1 LAFQVPSACFK
12 MTKKPLPIADFSMSP
27 GPNCLELLSDAPSA
41 SGWAR
46 AAAAL
51 ALPYETMFL
60 ASPLPAS
67 VSGLRDGRLI
77 AVNDAWLAMTGMA
90 RDAVIG
96 RTTVELG
103 LWPTQAQRQAF
114 AEQIVSAG
122 EPQRRYLLRLAGG
135 LDHSVRIHSVK
146 IEAEPEPLLLAFIVE
161 ATREVE
167 AQSARERR
175 EAALLQANRVRE
187 QRLELHAALEKLAHV
202 GYWTHDEYDHSL
214 FWSPGLY
221 AFTGLATDRPLLR
234 DEVRSHIHPDDLP
247 AWMAA
252 REACDFREVECR
264 WLHPDGRVLWFR
276 TRIGQTAVACNLQTD
291 FGVVQDITAEREA
304 RERLKVQ
311 LNLLE
316 NIAARVP
323 GLVYRIQLWPD
334 GRSEISYVNDRGRD
348 MLEVAPAELRR
359 DARQSFLRVHPEDR
373 KSVQR
378 SLEQAAKSL
387 TVWRQD
393 YRVCLSG
400 GRTRWYSVE
409 AVPQAEADGSV
420 VLHGFTTDVTE
431 ARLASQ
437 RLQRQHRMLDAV
449 REAQALYIEID
460 DKRRTFE
467 GLLAAFIR
475 LTNSGYGFVGEVFYN
490 EDGTPYLRT
499 QAIENRAWDEPSRL
513 FYGSQMDAGMAFRN
527 LRTLFGQA
535 MVTGQPVI
543 ANDPRQDSRSG
554 GMPAGH
560 PPMDA
565 FLCIPLTVGDR
576 VVALIGLASQP
587 GGYSLQDVEFLQPL
601 LGTVRQLVLAW
612 RGHAERQ
619 RTLVE
624 LERTSRQLA
633 EKSET
638 LQATLDSIS
647 QGLSKVDASGR
658 VLIYNQQM
666 LALLD
671 LSDAF
676 MGSQP
681 THEEIV
687 RFQRERGDF
696 GADMEL
702 VEPKALSYLVQPG
715 GMASPDKYWRKT
727 SDGRTLE
734 VRSRHL
740 ADGGMVRTFAD
751 VTSYIEVQDALQE
764 ERQRLAWVLEA
775 TRPGIWERSLD
786 TGALRINERWAEML
800 GHTLPELEPI
810 EQATWL
816 SRVHPEDLPR
826 VRGLRDKHLSGELPF
841 YDCDLRLRHKDGHW
855 VWINSQGRVHQRDA
869 QGRPIFMSGIHL
881 DISDRV
887 AAQEE
892 VLALNASL
900 EQRVSERT
908 AALERSLRDMEAIS
922 YSIAHDLRAPLRSV
936 NGFSAVIAEEID
948 PPLSPV
954 ASDMFA
960 RINIASCRM
969 GQMLTDMLE
978 LLRVVRADLAAVPID
993 LESLARAVAEELAQ
1007 EAPQAEISIGPLPT
1021 VLGDATLLRQMLHN
1035 LMENALK
1042 YARHR
1047 TPPRLALDFDD
1058 SAGAFCLS
1066 DNGMGFDMAQAGKLF
1081 GLFQRLHAG
1090 TDVPG
1095 TGVGLAIVARIIE
1108 RHGGR
1113 IWAEAQPNVGAK
1125 FWWTLPRQ

>member
-1 LAFQVPSACFK
+1 
-12 MTKKPLPIADFSMSP
+12 MSTE
-27 GPNCLELLSDAPSA
+27 PNRLEPLSDAPSA

-60 ASPLPAS
+60 AYPLPAS

-103 LWPTQAQRQAF
+103 LWPTEAQRQAF

-135 LDHSVRIHSVK
+135 LDHSVRIRSVK
-146 IEAEPEPLLLAFIVE
+146 LETEPEPLLLAFIVE
-161 ATREVE
+161 ITREVE
-167 AQSARERR
+167 AQRARERS
-175 EAALLQANRVRE
+175 EVALLEANRVLE
-187 QRLELHAALEKLAHV
+187 QRLELHTALERLAHV
-202 GYWTHDEYDHSL
+202 GYWTHDENDHSL
-214 FWSPGLY
+214 FWSPGMY
-221 AFTGLATDRPLLR
+221 AFTGFATDRPLLR
-234 DEVRSHIHPDDLP
+234 DEVRSHIHPDDRP
-247 AWMAA
+247 AWLAA

-276 TRIGQTAVACNLQTD
+276 TRIGQTAVAGNPQTD

-304 RERLKVQ
+304 RERLAEQ
-311 LNLLE
+311 LALLQ

-323 GLVYRIQLWPD
+323 GLMYRARLQPD
-334 GRSEISYVNDRGRD
+334 GRSVISYVNDRARE
-348 MLEVAPAELRR
+348 MLEVEPAELQS
-359 DARQSFLRVHPEDR
+359 DARTLFKRVHPDDMADVR
-373 KSVQR
+373 R
-378 SLEQAAKSL
+378 SLDKSAKTLS
-387 TVWRQD
+387 VWRQV
-393 YRVCLSG
+393 YRVGLSG
-400 GRTRWYSVE
+400 GRIRWYSVE

-420 VLHGFTTDVTE
+420 VWHGFTTDVTD
-431 ARLASQ
+431 ARLAEQ
-437 RLQRQHRMLDAV
+437 RLERQRRLLDAV
-449 REAQALYIEID
+449 REAQALYIETD
-460 DKRRTFE
+460 DKRPAFE
-467 GLLAAFIR
+467 GLLAAFLR
-475 LTNSGYGFVGEVFYN
+475 LTNSGYGFVGEVYYN
-490 EDGTPYLRT
+490 EDDTPYLRT
-499 QAIENRAWDEPSRL
+499 HAITNIAWDEPSRL
-513 FYGSQMDAGMAFRN
+513 FYESQLDAGMAFRN
-527 LRTLFGQA
+527 LRTLFGEA

-543 ANDPRQDSRSG
+543 ANGPREDPRSG

-560 PPMDA
+560 PPMDV
-565 FLCIPLTVGDR
+565 FLGIPLSVGDR
-576 VVALIGLASQP
+576 VVAMVGLANQP

-612 RGHAERQ
+612 RGHAERR
-619 RTLVE
+619 RTLLE
-624 LERTSRQLA
+624 LESTTRALA
-633 EKSET
+633 EKSEI

-647 QGLSKVDASGR
+647 QGLTKVDASGR
-658 VLIYNQQM
+658 ILMYNQR
-666 LALLD
+666 LLTLLD
-671 LSDAF
+671 LPEALMSL
-676 MGSQP
+676 QP

-696 GADMEL
+696 GADTAL
-702 VEPKALSYLVQPG
+702 VEFEARPYLS
-715 GMASPDKYWRKT
+715 ASGVTCAPEHYWRKT
-727 SDGRTLE
+727 RDGRTLD
-734 VRSRHL
+734 VHTRVL
-740 ADGGMVRTFAD
+740 PDGGRVRTFTD
-751 VTSYIEVQDALQE
+751 VTSYIAVQEALRE

-775 TRPGIWERSLD
+775 TRPGIWESNLV
-786 TGALRINERWAEML
+786 TGEQRIDDRWAEML
-800 GHTLPELEPI
+800 GYTLQELAPVDH
-810 EQATWL
+810 ATWS
-816 SRVHPEDLPR
+816 SRVHPEDFPKAKR
-826 VRGLRDKHLSGELPF
+826 VREQHLSGELPF
-841 YDCDLRLRHKDGHW
+841 YDCDLRMRHKNGHW
-855 VWINSQGRVHQRDA
+855 IWVHSKGRVHQRDA
-869 QGRPIFMSGIHL
+869 QGRPVFMSGTHL
-881 DISDRV
+881 EITERI

-892 VLALNASL
+892 VLALNATL

-922 YSIAHDLRAPLRSV
+922 YSIAHDLRAPLRAV

-954 ASDMFA
+954 VSDMFG
-960 RINIASCRM
+960 RINIASRRM

-993 LESLARAVAEELAQ
+993 LEILARAVAEELAH
-1007 EAPQAEISIGPLPT
+1007 EAPQAEIFIGPLPT

-1047 TPPRLALDFDD
+1047 TRPRLALHFDD
-1058 SAGAFCLS
+1058 SAGAFCLR
-1066 DNGMGFDMAQAGKLF
+1066 DNGMGFDMAHAGKLF

-1090 TDVPG
+1090 TEVPG

-1113 IWAEAQPNVGAK
+1113 IWAEAQPDVGAT
-1125 FWWTLPRQ
+1125 FWWTLPRP

>member
-1 LAFQVPSACFK
+1 MA
-12 MTKKPLPIADFSMSP
+12 KKLPPIADLPMPSETSRP
-27 GPNCLELLSDAPSA
+27 ERPSDLPSA
-41 SGWAR
+41 RGSAWV
-46 AAAAL
+46 AAVSV
-51 ALPYETMFL
+51 LPYETMFL

-67 VSGLRDGRLI
+67 VSRLCDGRLI
-77 AVNDAWLAMTGMA
+77 AVNDAWLAMTGWD
-90 RDAVIG
+90 RDSVIG

-103 LWPTQAQRQAF
+103 MWPAEAPRQAF
-114 AEQIVSAG
+114 VHQLGTAG
-122 EPQRRYLLRLAGG
+122 EPQQRHLLRLAGG
-135 LDHSVRIHSVK
+135 VHHSVRIHSVK
-146 IEAEPEPLLLAFIVE
+146 IEASPEPLLLAFAVE

-167 AQSARERR
+167 AQSARERS
-175 EAALLQANRVRE
+175 EAVLLETNRVLE

-202 GYWTHDEYDHSL
+202 GYWTYDKNEQSL
-214 FWSPGLY
+214 FWSPGMY

-247 AWMAA
+247 AWLAA
-252 REACDFREVECR
+252 REACDFREVEYR
-264 WLHPDGRVLWFR
+264 WLHPDGRVRWFR
-276 TRIGQTAVACNLQTD
+276 TRIGRTAVAGNPQTD
-291 FGVVQDITAEREA
+291 FGVVQDITAEREI
-304 RERLKVQ
+304 RERLDTQ

-316 NIAARVP
+316 NITARLP

-334 GRSEISYVNDRGRD
+334 GRSEISYVNDRARD
-348 MLEVAPAELRR
+348 MLEAEPADVRR
-359 DARQSFLRVHPEDR
+359 DARQSFLRVHPEDK

-431 ARLASQ
+431 ARLAAQQLERQ
-437 RLQRQHRMLDAV
+437 RRMLDAV
-449 REAQALYIEID
+449 RQAQALYIETK
-460 DKRRTFE
+460 DKHRAFND
-467 GLLAAFIR
+467 LLTAFLE
-475 LTNSGYGFVGEVFYN
+475 LTGSAYGFIGEVHYD
-490 EDGTPYLRT
+490 DGVPYLRIHAMT
-499 QAIENRAWDEPSRL
+499 NIAWDDASRVM
-513 FYGSQMDAGMAFRN
+513 YESQLDAGMAFRN
-527 LRTLFGQA
+527 LRTLFGQVV
-535 MVTGQPVI
+535 VTGEPVI
-543 ANDPRQDSRSG
+543 ANAPANDARSG
-554 GMPAGH
+554 GLPPGH

-565 FLCIPLTVGDR
+565 FLGIPIASGGRLVAMVGMANR
-576 VVALIGLASQP
+576 P
-587 GGYSLQDVEFLQPL
+587 GGYSLQDVDFLQPL

-612 RGHAERQ
+612 RGHAERR
-619 RTLVE
+619 RTLLE
-624 LERTSRQLA
+624 LERTSRELA
-633 EKSET
+633 EKSEI

-671 LSDAF
+671 LSEAF

-702 VEPKALSYLVQPG
+702 VEPKASAYLTQPG
-715 GMASPDKYWRKT
+715 GMVSPDKYWRKT

-734 VRSRHL
+734 VRSRQL
-740 ADGGMVRTFAD
+740 ADGGTVRTFAD
-751 VTSYIEVQDALQE
+751 VTSYIDVQEALQE

-775 TRPGIWERSLD
+775 TRPGIWESNLD

-800 GHTLPELEPI
+800 GHTLQELEPI
-810 EQATWL
+810 EQATWR

-826 VRGLRDKHLSGELPF
+826 VRRLREKHLSGELPF

-855 VWINSQGRVHQRDA
+855 VWINTQGRVHQRDA

-936 NGFSAVIAEEID
+936 NGFSSLIAEETD

-954 ASDMFA
+954 VSDMFA
-960 RINIASCRM
+960 RINNASRKM

-993 LESLARAVAEELAQ
+993 LESLARAVAQELAQ

-1021 VLGDATLLRQMLHN
+1021 VLGDAILLRQMLHN

-1042 YARHR
+1042 YARHC

-1058 SAGAFCLS
+1058 SVGAFCLR
-1066 DNGMGFDMAQAGKLF
+1066 DNGMGFDMAHAGKLF

-1113 IWAEAQPNVGAK
+1113 IWAEAQPGVGAT
-1125 FWWTLPRQ
+1125 FWWTLPRP

>member
-1 LAFQVPSACFK
+1 MA
-12 MTKKPLPIADFSMSP
+12 KKLLPIADLPMSP
-27 GPNCLELLSDAPSA
+27 EPSCPDRSSDLPSA
-41 SGWAR
+41 SGSAGV
-46 AAAAL
+46 AAASV
-51 ALPYETMFL
+51 LPYETLFL

-77 AVNDAWLAMTGMA
+77 VVNDAWLAMTGWE
-90 RDAVIG
+90 RDSVVG

-103 LWPTQAQRQAF
+103 LWSDLAQRQAF
-114 AEQIVSAG
+114 VDQLGSAG
-122 EPQRRYLLRLAGG
+122 EPQQRHLLRLAGG
-135 LDHSVRIHSVK
+135 VDHNVRIHSVK
-146 IEAEPEPLLLAFIVE
+146 IEASPEPLLLAFIVE

-167 AQSARERR
+167 AQSTRARS
-175 EAALLQANRVRE
+175 EAALLQTNRVLE
-187 QRLELHAALEKLAHV
+187 QRLELHTALEKLAHV
-202 GYWTHDEYDHSL
+202 GYWTYDQNEQRL
-214 FWSPGLY
+214 FWSPGMY
-221 AFTGLATDRPLLR
+221 AFTGFSTDRPLLL
-234 DEVRSHIHPDDLP
+234 DDVRSHIHPDDRP
-247 AWMAA
+247 AWLVA

-276 TRIGQTAVACNLQTD
+276 TRIGRTAVAGNPQAD
-291 FGVVQDITAEREA
+291 FGVVQDITAERDI
-304 RERLKVQ
+304 RERLDTQ

-316 NIAARVP
+316 NITARVP

-334 GRSEISYVNDRGRD
+334 GRSKISYVNDRARD
-348 MLEVAPAELRR
+348 MFEVEPTELQE
-359 DARQSFLRVHPEDR
+359 DARKTFLRVHPDDKKR
-373 KSVQR
+373 VQR

-431 ARLASQ
+431 ARLAAQ
-437 RLQRQHRMLDAV
+437 QLERQHRMLDAV
-449 REAQALYIEID
+449 RQAQALYIEID

-467 GLLAAFIR
+467 SLLAAFLR
-475 LTNSGYGFVGEVFYN
+475 LTNSSYGFVGEVFYN

-499 QAIENRAWDEPSRL
+499 HAITNIAWDEPSRL
-513 FYGSQMDAGMAFRN
+513 FYESQLDAGMAFRN
-527 LRTLFGQA
+527 LRTLFGET

-543 ANDPRQDSRSG
+543 ANDPRHDLRSG

-565 FLCIPLTVGDR
+565 FLGLPLVVGDR
-576 VVALIGLASQP
+576 VVALVGLANQP
-587 GGYSLQDVEFLQPL
+587 GGYSAQDVAFLQPL
-601 LGTVRQLVLAW
+601 LGTVCQLVLAW
-612 RGHAERQ
+612 RDHAERQ
-619 RTLVE
+619 RTLVA
-624 LERTSRQLA
+624 LERTSRELA

-647 QGLSKVDASGR
+647 QGLSKVDANGQ
-658 VLIYNQQM
+658 VLVYNQQ
-666 LALLD
+666 LLVLLD
-671 LSDAF
+671 LPQAF
-676 MGSQP
+676 MDARP
-681 THEEIV
+681 THDEIV

-696 GADMEL
+696 GADIAL
-702 VEPKALSYLVQPG
+702 VEPQARHFLS
-715 GMASPDKYWRKT
+715 ASGTTAAPEHYWRKT
-727 SDGRTLE
+727 RDGRTLD
-734 VRSRHL
+734 VHTRVL
-740 ADGGMVRTFAD
+740 PDGGRVRTFTD
-751 VTSYIEVQDALQE
+751 VTPYIEAQEALQE

-775 TRPGIWERSLD
+775 TRPGIWEANLH
-786 TGALRINERWAEML
+786 TGELRVNERWAEML
-800 GHTLPELEPI
+800 GHTLQELEPI
-810 EQATWL
+810 EYATWR
-816 SRVHPEDLPR
+816 SRVHPEDQIR
-826 VRGLRDKHLSGELPF
+826 ANALREKHLSGELPF

-855 VWINSQGRVHQRDA
+855 VWINTQGRVHQRDA

-936 NGFSAVIAEEID
+936 NGFSSLIAEETD
-948 PPLSPV
+948 PPLSPAV
-954 ASDMFA
+954 SDMFA
-960 RINIASCRM
+960 RINNASRKM

-978 LLRVVRADLAAVPID
+978 LLRVVRVELAAVPID
-993 LESLARAVAEELAQ
+993 LESLARAVAQELAH
-1007 EAPQAEISIGPLPT
+1007 EAPEAEVVIGPLPT

-1035 LMENALK
+1035 LMENSLK
-1042 YARHR
+1042 YAGHR
-1047 TPPRLALDFDD
+1047 TPPRLALCFDEGL
-1058 SAGAFCLS
+1058 GAFCLR
-1066 DNGMGFDMAQAGKLF
+1066 DNGMGFDMAHAAKLF

-1090 TDVPG
+1090 TNVPG
-1095 TGVGLAIVARIIE
+1095 TGVGLAIVSRIVE

-1113 IWAEAQPNVGAK
+1113 IWAEAQPDVGAT
-1125 FWWTLPRQ
+1125 FWWTLPRP